1 MRVTKPVYRARR
13 YISAALLLLVAG
25 CATYTSKMQESRES
39 FFDGRYDEALAGL
52 DELIGGAKGND
63 VFLYRLERG
72 RVNLAAGRYDSA
84 IVDLQAAEGRFA
96 DIEGTISIPEIISS
110 TLLHP
115 GKGEYQPENH
125 EKILISSYLLLAY
138 WLQGDREGAFVERNR
153 IVRKLGM
160 YVNGLQE
167 EDRERLD
174 IPFARYLAGL
184 LYEAQGL
191 ADDARIE
198 YDMVGRLAPEA
209 APSAVL
215 PRLTEM
221 VVFADVGRGPVKVS
235 REIRGY
241 FQREGGLLQGVFL
254 LPDIGDPLVFNMGM
268 GHGFSPDRLGVFFTF
283 AFPQL
288 VRQEIYVHSCRAV
301 IDGVEAGEAVLL
313 DDIAQTTDAA
323 FREKLPMILVKSA
336 VRAYLK
342 TLAQTKLKDEAGGAV
357 DVLGKIFSAVDRADT
372 RSWQTLPAEV
382 HVYRIEMPPGEHEV
396 YMNYYDDEGNYI
408 GSSEAVRT
416 VTVDSGSKGI
426 AYFPHG
432 VMIRRDRD

>member
-1 MRVTKPVYRARR
+1 MCVTRPVHRARR
-13 YISAALLLLVAG
+13 YISAALLLLAAG

-39 FFDGRYDEALAGL
+39 FFDGRYDEALSGL
-52 DELIGGAKGND
+52 DELISGAKGND

-84 IVDLQAAEGRFA
+84 IVDLQTAEERFA
-96 DIEGTISIPEIISS
+96 DIEGTISIPELISS

-138 WLQGDREGAFVERNR
+138 WMQGDREGAYVERNR

-160 YVNGLQE
+160 YMNGLNE
-167 EDRERLD
+167 EDRDKLD

-184 LYEAQGL
+184 LYEAQGME
-191 ADDARIE
+191 DDARIE
-198 YDMVGRLAPEA
+198 YDRVGRLVPEA
-209 APSAVL
+209 APPAIL
-215 PRLTEM
+215 PRVTEM
-221 VVFADVGRGPVKVS
+221 VVFADVGRGPVKIS

-241 FQREGGLLQGVFL
+241 FRKDGGLLQGVFL
-254 LPDIGDPLVFNMGM
+254 LPDVGDPLVFNMGA

-283 AFPQL
+283 AYPQL
-288 VRQEIYVHSCRAV
+288 VRQERYINSCRAV

-313 DDIAQTTDAA
+313 DDIARTTDAA
-323 FREKLPMILVKSA
+323 FRKKLPMILVKSA

-382 HVYRIEMPPGEHEV
+382 HVYRMETPPGEHEV
-396 YMNYYDDEGNYI
+396 YMNYYDEEDNYI
-408 GSSEAVRT
+408 GSSETLRT
-416 VTVDSGSKGI
+416 VTIDSGNKGI

-432 VMIRRDRD
+432 VMIRRDRE